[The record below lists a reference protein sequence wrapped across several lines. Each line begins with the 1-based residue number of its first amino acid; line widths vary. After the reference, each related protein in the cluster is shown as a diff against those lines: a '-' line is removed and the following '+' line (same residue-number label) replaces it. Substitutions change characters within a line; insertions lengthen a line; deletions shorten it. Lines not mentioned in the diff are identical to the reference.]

1 MTYYCKKCGYRGPS
15 QVSHQRPNGTGE
27 CGYIAQLV
35 AAGPSENA
43 AMAQTTAQRQR
54 AYKESM
60 KEAGYVRLEGYV
72 TREQREKY
80 RQLGGDEW
88 LRKAIDRAK
97 VKEGDRG

>member
-1 MTYYCKKCGYRGPS
+1 
-15 QVSHQRPNGTGE
+15 VSCAMRERH
-27 CGYIAQLV
+27 
-35 AAGPSENA
+35 NA
-43 AMAQTTAQRQR
+43 DMAQTTAQRQR

-60 KEAGYVRLEGYV
+60 KEAGYVRLEAYV

-97 VKEGDRG
+97 VKP